1 MDKVDRLLEQC
12 DLFVSIGTSGV
23 VFPAASFVQ
32 IAKLNG
38 AETYEFNLETTSNNR
53 YFDHHIYGK
62 AGETVPQ
69 FVEPSLPKFPSSK
82 KIKHLTPFR
91 STDALLFTC
100 ESFQTKALTAI
111 IIFNH
116 KATSEIN

>member
-1 MDKVDRLLEQC
+1 MSSIWKQRLTTAILITT
-12 DLFVSIGTSGV
+12 FT
-23 VFPAASFVQ
+23 
-32 IAKLNG
+32 AKPVRPSP
-38 AETYEFNLETTSNNR
+38 NLLT
-53 YFDHHIYGK
+53 
-62 AGETVPQ
+62 
-69 FVEPSLPKFPSSK
+69 PSLPKFPSSK